1 MTRYAWW
8 GYVKSV
14 IRKYPQT
21 VGKSEKDD
29 TPLSGVAL
37 RESDAV
43 RRAVSETEALP
54 DGSQRVALV
63 SMVFWERRDNLSGAA
78 RRLYISE
85 RTAVRWHTAFIKATA
100 RNLGLLD

>member
-1 MTRYAWW
+1 MTKYAWW
-8 GYVKSV
+8 GYVKAV

-21 VGKSEKDD
+21 CEKKESEP
-29 TPLSGVAL
+29 PLIGVAL
-37 RESDAV
+37 RESEAV
-43 RRAVSETEALP
+43 RRAVADTEALP

-63 SMVFWERRDNLSGAA
+63 SMVFWERRDNLYGAA

-85 RTAVRWHTAFIKATA
+85 RTPVRWHTAFIKATA